1 VIGDPLGQFEI
12 EHAHALAALASL
24 ETAALG
30 LRAGEPAAPH
40 LARAQEVHDFLAS
53 AVREHNER
61 EERALFPLLG
71 DAAPTAVFV
80 DEHAEL
86 RSLERNLAAA
96 LHDANPDRTADVA
109 LDLVALL
116 RAHIT
121 RENDVLFPL
130 ARAIL
135 GPAGLVEVGHR
146 LEP

>member
-1 VIGDPLGQFEI
+1 VIGDPLGQFEV
-12 EHAHALAALASL
+12 EHAHALAALAGL

-40 LARAQEVHDFLAS
+40 LARAQDVHAFLTS

-86 RSLERNLAAA
+86 RSLERKLAAA
-96 LHDANPDRTADVA
+96 LHDADPDRAADLA

-116 RAHIT
+116 RAHIA

-130 ARAIL
+130 ARAVL
-135 GPAGLVEVGHR
+135 GPAGLAEVGHR